1 VQPAWLAQHLTD
13 PNLVILQV
21 GDKAS
26 YDAGHIPGAQLI
38 SINQVGAPPAGPE
51 PLTLELP
58 DAATLHDR
66 LAAMGVS
73 DNSHVVVVHGADG
86 IQSATRVVFTLDAA
100 GLGAHAQLLDGG
112 LPAWK
117 KEGRPT
123 TTEVPAVTPGKLAPL
138 KMKPLVV
145 DADFVK
151 NHLNA
156 KGYSIV
162 DARAP
167 AFYSG
172 EMKGGSPAKPHKPGH
187 IAGAKSVPF
196 NSITSS
202 DLKMLS
208 AADLEARFKAAGVR
222 KGDTVVTYCHVG
234 QQASATLLAARSLGY
249 KVLLYD
255 GSYEDWSRKDG
266 PTETSAPAAKP

>member
-1 VQPAWLAQHLTD
+1 
-13 PNLVILQV
+13 
-21 GDKAS
+21 
-26 YDAGHIPGAQLI
+26 
-38 SINQVGAPPAGPE
+38 
-51 PLTLELP
+51 
-58 DAATLHDR
+58 
-66 LAAMGVS
+66 MGVS
-73 DNSHVVVVHGADG
+73 NSSHVIVVHGADG

-100 GLGAHAQLLDGG
+100 GLGDHAQLLDGG

-123 TTEVPAVTPGKLAPL
+123 TTEVPTVTPGKLAPL

-151 NHLNA
+151 THVNA
-156 KGYSIV
+156 PGYSIV

-172 EMKGGSPAKPHKPGH
+172 EMKGGGAQRPHKPGH

-196 NSITSS
+196 NQITSP
-202 DLKMLS
+202 DLKLLS
-208 AADLEARFKAAGVR
+208 AAELEARFKAAGVK

-255 GSYEDWSRKDG
+255 GSYEDWSRRDG
-266 PTETSAPAAKP
+266 PTETSAPVAK